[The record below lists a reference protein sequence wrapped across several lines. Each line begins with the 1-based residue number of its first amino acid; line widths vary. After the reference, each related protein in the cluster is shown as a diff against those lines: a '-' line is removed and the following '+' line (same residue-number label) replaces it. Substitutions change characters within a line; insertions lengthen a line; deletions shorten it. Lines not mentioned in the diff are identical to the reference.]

1 MRIGLLLGMG
11 VLVASG
17 VQAQELGAIPGE
29 SGFSGSVLAGAS
41 VGETQSNFA
50 TGSAG
55 SERIDA
61 LGAAVKQH
69 NVAPAINGDLRYT
82 FASTGSQLF
91 LGNLI
96 QDAIRGDGTQQFGL
110 RQQLGDKGIVAGSLV
125 FNATPVKVW
134 RDPFAVGVARQESE
148 VRSHGARLAWDNI
161 WGSAFSG
168 SVTSR
173 DVKVDGESSGE
184 QSGREAMGMLD
195 RNGRVNSAELSYQ
208 FRLADDQFLE
218 PALRYQKADLAG
230 SAESY
235 VSKGLQLTYAK
246 TSPRWSFVSNLY
258 LGNRNY
264 DEANPLFGQRAD
276 SRDMAIDATIFW
288 HQLFG
293 IAPLSALLSASYANA
308 DSEIDFYDIRSTS
321 MTTGLLYRF

>member
-1 MRIGLLLGMG
+1 MRVGLLLGMG
-11 VLVASG
+11 ALVASG
-17 VQAQELGAIPGE
+17 VQAEDLGAIPGE

-41 VGETQSNFA
+41 VVETQSNFA

-55 SERIDA
+55 RERIDA
-61 LGAAVKQH
+61 LGTAAKQD

-110 RQQLGDKGIVAGSLV
+110 RQQLGNKGIVAGSLV
-125 FNATPVKVW
+125 FNATTVKVW
-134 RDPFAVGVARQESE
+134 RDPFAVGVARQESD
-148 VRSHGARLAWDNI
+148 VRSRGARLAWDNI
-161 WGSAFSG
+161 WGSSLSG

-173 DVKVDGESSGE
+173 DVRVDEESSGE
-184 QSGREAMGMLD
+184 QYGRAVMGMLD

-208 FRLADDQFLE
+208 FWLADDQFLE

-258 LGNRNY
+258 LGKRDY

-276 SRDMAIDATIFW
+276 SSDMAIDATLFW

-293 IAPLSALLSASYANA
+293 IVPLSALLSASYANA